1 MEAMQTTCS
10 TTDSDA
16 EWFAMRDLK
25 RPNALRRAYTD
36 LADLGFE
43 VFTPLHTV
51 VAERGG
57 RRVREQRP
65 VINDLL
71 FVHSTRA
78 KLDPVVQSTDTLQY
92 RFVKGAPAGTAQTVR
107 ADEMNRFIAAVQ
119 STTNPR
125 YYAPD
130 EITTAM
136 IGKTIK
142 MICPGLLNGQT
153 GTLLKI
159 KGSNKK
165 RLLVQLP
172 GILSAAIEI
181 AATDFVEVKQN

>member
-1 MEAMQTTCS
+1 MASE
-10 TTDSDA
+10 DA
-16 EWFAMRDLK
+16 VKSAKTNPEWFVLRDLK
-25 RPNALRRAYTD
+25 RPNALKRAYSE

-43 VFTPLHTV
+43 VFTPLQTV
-51 VAERGG
+51 VVERGG

-71 FVHSTRA
+71 FVHTTRE
-78 KLDPVVQSTDTLQY
+78 KFDPVVKANDTLQY
-92 RFVKGAPAGTAQTVR
+92 RFVKGAPAGTVQIVR
-107 ADEMNRFIAAVQ
+107 TNDMNRFISAVQ
-119 STTNPR
+119 STTQPR
-125 YYAPD
+125 FYSPE
-130 EITTAM
+130 EITPAM

-142 MICPGLLNGQT
+142 MICPGILNGQT

-172 GILSAAIEI
+172 GILSAAVEI
-181 AATDFVEVKQN
+181 SATDFVEVE